1 MKSDRRGVAARPG
14 FHAQAIDDEIRQFPG
29 ASTKCL
35 HVADVRFLSALR
47 RGNVH
52 GALDLG
58 LTPGFLPGRVTL
70 EAASEH
76 FAAAWSGVPS
86 EPGVDA
92 TGILA
97 GAAAGTIDTI
107 VLLGCD
113 PIADFP
119 DRARVRAA
127 FESVRFLVAVGPFAS
142 DAAERAD
149 VVLPTSVWG
158 EKSGSTTN
166 LEGRV
171 MRLARLVTPEGVT
184 MPDWRVAVE
193 LAARLGSDF
202 DLETVEEVQDEV
214 ARLAPALAG
223 VDADLL
229 RRARDGA
236 VVPIAHRPDEIVLGA
251 DTRVGPALSWEP
263 IPPGVAADETT
274 LSSVGTGV
282 VEASGTG
289 AAATIKPGLVEEGVP
304 PAQAAAEAEELT
316 RAAGEALAA
325 HPELHR
331 WTPGAASHPPEVPV
345 DAYSLRLVAARTLY
359 DAGSTAASGPSL
371 AHLAPGAALLVHPN
385 DVTRIGVAH
394 DGDEVRVTSAR
405 GTVVLPVRA
414 DPGTRPGTAF
424 LAINHAGPASPADL
438 IDVAAPLTELRV
450 ETIR

>member
-1 MKSDRRGVAARPG
+1 
-14 FHAQAIDDEIRQFPG
+14 
-29 ASTKCL
+29 
-35 HVADVRFLSALR
+35 
-47 RGNVH
+47 
-52 GALDLG
+52 
-58 LTPGFLPGRVTL
+58 
-70 EAASEH
+70 
-76 FAAAWSGVPS
+76 
-86 EPGVDA
+86 
-92 TGILA
+92 
-97 GAAAGTIDTI
+97 
-107 VLLGCD
+107 D

-202 DLETVEEVQDEV
+202 DLETVEEVQDEI

-251 DTRVGPALSWEP
+251 DARVGPSLSWEP

-274 LSSVGTGV
+274 LSSLGTGV

-359 DAGSTAASGPSL
+359 DAGSTAASG
-371 AHLAPGAALLVHPN
+371 
-385 DVTRIGVAH
+385 
-394 DGDEVRVTSAR
+394 
-405 GTVVLPVRA
+405 
-414 DPGTRPGTAF
+414 
-424 LAINHAGPASPADL
+424 
-438 IDVAAPLTELRV
+438 
-450 ETIR
+450 